1 MSQSPIVISIPERFD
16 FSTHKWFTEAYEAAL
31 QKSSQVVLDFSS
43 VTYVDSSALGMM
55 VLLRRKI
62 SAAGGKGFIR
72 NATGTAKD
80 ILDMAN
86 FNALFEYE

>member
-31 QKSSQVVLDFSS
+31 TKTNQVVLDFSS
-43 VTYVDSSALGMM
+43 VNYVDSSALGMM
-55 VLLRRKI
+55 VLLRRKM
-62 SAAGGKGFIR
+62 SGAGGKGFIR
-72 NATGTAKD
+72 NVTGTAKD